1 MTVIRDMRIRVGRM
15 RMGGMVTRSHLRS
28 DSNKLP
34 PGWRILQAR
43 GPGNQE
49 VKSFYLSPE
58 GKRFQTRKEM
68 MAFIHASREP
78 FEDAIIGSPSKIVR
92 KMLEEQKKKSG
103 FTYIFKDNRL
113 VMSEKIRQR
122 RTQMKMKNPFRN
134 LRNTVLRKNLLRA
147 QKEEKRR
154 KFMDIRTMFQ
164 SRKRTVKRA
173 ISSVVKSKGSNSKN
187 ERRAKR
193 MRREG

>member
-1 MTVIRDMRIRVGRM
+1 MRIKVGRM

-34 PGWRILQAR
+34 PGWKIFQAR

-49 VKSFYLSPE
+49 VKSFFLSPE

-68 MAFIHASREP
+68 MAHIRATREP
-78 FEDAIIGSPSKIVR
+78 LDDEIIGSPRKIVK
-92 KMLEEQKKKSG
+92 KMLDEKKKNG
-103 FTYIFKDNRL
+103 FEYIFKNNRL
-113 VMSEKIRQR
+113 VMSEKIRMR
-122 RTQMKMKNPFRN
+122 RNQMKIKNPFRN
-134 LRNTVLRKNLLRA
+134 LRKSVLRKNLLQA

-154 KFMDIRTMFQ
+154 KFLNLQNLFQ

-173 ISSVVKSKGSNSKN
+173 ISSVVKSKSSNS
-187 ERRAKR
+187 RTKR
-193 MRREG
+193 LRREG

>member
-1 MTVIRDMRIRVGRM
+1 MRIRVGRM

-34 PGWRILQAR
+34 PGWRILLAR

-147 QKEEKRR
+147 QKEERRR

-173 ISSVVKSKGSNSKN
+173 ISNVVKSKRRRSGENSNEK
-187 ERRAKR
+187 RTKR

>member
-1 MTVIRDMRIRVGRM
+1 
-15 RMGGMVTRSHLRS
+15 MGGMVTRSHLRS

-173 ISSVVKSKGSNSKN
+173 ISNVVKSKRRRSGENSNEK
-187 ERRAKR
+187 RTKR

>member
-1 MTVIRDMRIRVGRM
+1 
-15 RMGGMVTRSHLRS
+15 MVTRSHLRS

-34 PGWRILQAR
+34 PGWKIFQAR

-49 VKSFYLSPE
+49 VKSFFLSPE

-68 MAFIHASREP
+68 MAYIRATREP
-78 FEDAIIGSPSKIVR
+78 FEDEIIGSPTKIVK
-92 KMLEEQKKKSG
+92 KMLAEKKKSG
-103 FTYIFKDNRL
+103 FEYIFKNNRL
-113 VMSEKIRQR
+113 VMSEKIRMR
-122 RTQMKMKNPFRN
+122 RSQMKIKNPFRN
-134 LRNTVLRKNLLRA
+134 LRKSVLRKNLLQA

-154 KFMDIRTMFQ
+154 KFLNLQNLFQ

-173 ISSVVKSKGSNSKN
+173 ISSVVKSKGSNS
-187 ERRAKR
+187 RTKR